1 VLSRADMAQEADH
14 VEVVIELSPDGDRA
28 RVIRWLQD
36 HGLDALPLVVG
47 VLAMGERE
55 QFARAFGVDP
65 GDNVPVPDELREHVT
80 SIAPVPSKDWHEG
93 A

>member
-1 VLSRADMAQEADH
+1 MLSRAGMAPDSDH
-14 VEVVIELSPDGDRA
+14 VEVVIELAAAGDRA
-28 RVIRWLQD
+28 QIIRWLQD

-47 VLAMGERE
+47 VLAMGQRR

-65 GDNVPVPDELREHVT
+65 GHDVPVPDELREHVT
-80 SIAPVPSKDWHEG
+80 SISPVPAKDWHEG

>member
-1 VLSRADMAQEADH
+1 MAQEADH
-14 VEVVIELSPDGDRA
+14 VEVVFELRPGGDRA
-28 RVIRWLQD
+28 QVSRWLQD

-47 VLAMGERE
+47 VLATGARE

-65 GDNVPVPDELREHVT
+65 GDDIPVPDELREHVT
-80 SIAPVPSKDWHEG
+80 SISPVPRKDWHEG